1 MSSERQ
7 LAGRIVV
14 PGEPLPEEVEAS
26 PPYVIDY
33 KGVKRAT
40 VVGLLREKGDG
51 GGRAFVKLKEI
62 YVPQAGDVVIGLIQ
76 SVGIMNWFVDINS
89 PYVAV
94 LSVQDFL
101 GRPFNPAV
109 DDMQSLLKV
118 GDYIKAKV
126 VAFDKTRSPLLT
138 VQGEGLGRIVRGKIV
153 EISPAKVPRV
163 IGRKMSMLKTL
174 EEKTECKIFVARN
187 GRIHLEC
194 PNEDL
199 EAIAVMAI
207 KIIDEEAYTS
217 GLTKRIIKFIE
228 EERRI
233 REV

>member
-1 MSSERQ
+1 MESEERQ
-7 LAGRIVV
+7 LAGRIGV
-14 PGEPLPEEVEAS
+14 PGEPVDDAGGEE
-26 PPYVIDY
+26 PYVASVG
-33 KGVKRAT
+33 GVRRAT
-40 VVGLLREKGDG
+40 VVGMIRESEE
-51 GGRAFVKLKEI
+51 GGRTFVKLKGVYIPE
-62 YVPQAGDVVIGLIQ
+62 PGHVVIGLIT

-89 PYVAV
+89 PYTAV

-109 DDMQSLLKV
+109 DDMSALLKV

-126 VAFDKTRSPLLT
+126 VAFDKTRSPTLT
-138 VQGEGLGRIVRGKIV
+138 VQGEGLGRIVRGKVI

-163 IGRKMSMLKTL
+163 LGRKRSMLQVL
-174 EEKTECKIFVARN
+174 EEKTGCSIFVARN

-207 KIIDEEAYTS
+207 KIIEEEAHTS
-217 GLTKRIIKFIE
+217 GLTRRIIKFIE
-228 EERRI
+228 EERKV